1 MVCIRG
7 SEEPVRVL
15 FIEDD
20 PALRRL
26 TVAALVSQA
35 NPPVRVREAM
45 SLAEG
50 IALARDEAFSA
61 AVISLDAS
69 TLEAVETIAS
79 VREAGLLGPIIVT
92 SRSGSVAGAVEAVR
106 AGAADFIVKPFQPAE
121 LVRRLMTAIS
131 SNHARELPA
140 ALAVPVAAAMDGEG
154 FEGFI
159 GQSAAMRSIY
169 DQIRR
174 ISPSKAPV
182 FITGES
188 GTGKEVAAEAIHA
201 RSDRASGAFIAIN
214 CSAIPKEL
222 MESEIFGH
230 VKGAFTGAHEDRA
243 GAAELA
249 HGGTLFLDEICEMDL
264 ALQAKL
270 LRFVQTGT
278 IRRVG
283 DTRLRNVN
291 VRFICATNR
300 EPARE
305 VEAGRFRED
314 LFYRLHVLPLHLPPL
329 RERAGDVV
337 RLAQA
342 FLARYAEEESRAF
355 CGFAAD
361 ASARLEEFPWPGN
374 VRQLQNAIRRV
385 VVLHDGEEVSAAM
398 LSLPSVELPAMHE
411 AARDTGPLPRVESP
425 PIAPLWQQE
434 QKIIEDALRAFDGN
448 AQKAAAALEVAP
460 STIYRKLHS
469 WTRGRAI

>member
-1 MVCIRG
+1 MVCIKG

-20 PALRRL
+20 PAMRRL
-26 TVAALVSQA
+26 TTAALVSHP
-35 NPPVRVREAM
+35 NPPIRVREAM
-45 SLAEG
+45 SFNEG
-50 IALARDEAFSA
+50 IALVRDEAFAA

-69 TLEAVETIAS
+69 GVEIGETIAS
-79 VREAGLLGPIIVT
+79 VREAGLLGPIVVT
-92 SRSGSVAGAVEAVR
+92 SHKGSVAVAVEAVR

-121 LVRRLMTAIS
+121 LVRRLVDAIGKDGP
-131 SNHARELPA
+131 HEP
-140 ALAVPVAAAMDGEG
+140 PVAASANTGDYEG

-159 GQSAAMRSIY
+159 GASAAMASIY
-169 DQIRR
+169 DQIQR
-174 ISPSKAPV
+174 IAPSKAPV

-201 RSDRASGAFIAIN
+201 RSDCASGPFIALN

-249 HGGTLFLDEICEMDL
+249 HGGTLFLDEICEMDH

-283 DTRLRNVN
+283 DTKIRNVN
-291 VRFICATNR
+291 VRFVCATNR

-329 RERAGDVV
+329 RERAGDIV
-337 RLAQA
+337 RLASA
-342 FLARYAEEESRAF
+342 FLSRYAEEEGRSF
-355 CGFAAD
+355 SGFAAD
-361 ASARLEEFPWPGN
+361 ANARLEEFFWPGN
-374 VRQLQNAIRRV
+374 VRQLQNVIRRV
-385 VVLHDGEEVSAAM
+385 VVLHDGNEVSADM
-398 LSLPSVELPAMHE
+398 LPLEASDSSTPTPTHE
-411 AARDTGPLPRVESP
+411 PARDTGPLPRIESP
-425 PIAPLWQQE
+425 SITPLWQQE
-434 QKIIEDALRAFDGN
+434 QKIIEDALKAFDGN

-460 STIYRKLHS
+460 STIYRKLQS
-469 WTRGRAI
+469 WTRGRSL